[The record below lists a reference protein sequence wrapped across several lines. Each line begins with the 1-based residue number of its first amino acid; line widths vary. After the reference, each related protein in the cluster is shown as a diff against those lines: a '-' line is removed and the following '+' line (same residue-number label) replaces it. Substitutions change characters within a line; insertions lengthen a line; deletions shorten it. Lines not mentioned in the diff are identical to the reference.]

1 MKSSLAIACQSG
13 TFKSVFTHGVLSAF
27 ESLGI
32 QADIY
37 GGASSSAFIAACAA
51 IGKSSA
57 IGVEYWYSALKT
69 LQEFDNNL
77 SQVVLQGLV
86 EYSSMICEEL
96 FLPNAQRLIIAV
108 SAVVT
113 PEAREQTQGNKA
125 KRLGYQLLLAAK
137 QKNRSWT
144 EQNLKTELF
153 DSAINDSTKQLSTNN
168 FNQVVY
174 ASTRMLHAWDIPA
187 WINNQPYI
195 DASYTCS
202 CPALEIT
209 QLGCQKVIAI
219 ATEPG
224 ILYTD
229 IFETK
234 KIPENWNNVPIYT
247 IKPDKDLKEFGVNFA
262 SATEET
268 LLIAYQHGEKKGKEF
283 IDKFS
288 SHWL

>member
-113 PEAREQTQGNKA
+113 PEAR
-125 KRLGYQLLLAAK
+125 
-137 QKNRSWT
+137 